1 VSAQPQPL
9 AGGLTRG
16 APTWGAAKVW
26 DPMSDHPADLRP
38 LIIAHR
44 GASQGAVDNS
54 LDAFAKAIDL
64 GADLIEFDV
73 RRTRDDQLICFHDA
87 AVARRP
93 IDTLSRQEVTEAT
106 GHEPPLLDD
115 VLDLTKDRIGLD
127 VEIKED
133 GYVDRV
139 MASVAERF
147 DAEAVV
153 ITSFLDDVVRQVKQL
168 QPGTRAGLLVGRGKP
183 QPYVRTPLAERFL
196 VSRAR
201 ACGADLVAMHF
212 TLAPLGVLA
221 RTHSAGLDAYV
232 WTVNGDERI
241 RHFLADPRV
250 AALIT
255 DRPARALELRG
266 ADDRR

>member
-1 VSAQPQPL
+1 
-9 AGGLTRG
+9 
-16 APTWGAAKVW
+16 
-26 DPMSDHPADLRP
+26 MSDDPAHSRP

-44 GASQGAVDNS
+44 GASHGALDNS

-87 AVARRP
+87 TIHRRA
-93 IDTLSRQEVTEAT
+93 IHTLTRREVGDAS

-115 VLDLTKDRIGLD
+115 VLDLTKNRIGLNI
-127 VEIKED
+127 EIKQD

-139 MASVAERF
+139 MASVVARF
-147 DAEAVV
+147 DADKVV
-153 ITSFLDDVVRQVKQL
+153 ITSFLDGVVRQAKQL
-168 QPGTRAGLLVGRGKP
+168 QPGTRAGLLVGRGMP

-201 ACGADLVAMHF
+201 ACAADLVAMHF

-221 RTHSAGLDAYV
+221 RTHGAGLDAYV
-232 WTVNGDERI
+232 WTVNGDDRI
-241 RHFLADPRV
+241 RHFLADSRV
-250 AALIT
+250 TALIT

-266 ADDRR
+266 GGAASGA